1 MLSLSEV
8 VEALIRKLD
17 DEEPQVAEA
26 AVAALTSIGDPCI
39 PQLIEALSWAP
50 RLPRE
55 GVLRVLSG
63 LKMPEAEIVGPV
75 RREMEAAYGLVAE
88 QAALEALEE
97 SSARDFLLDGLRADL
112 AARLRAIFR
121 LLRAVGLGSE
131 ILLIEKGLRSKDRRL
146 MALAVEG
153 MEKVIQADIGRL
165 LVPLVDEVPLW
176 ERLAAGA
183 KAFEV
188 EPPSLEALIRSFLD
202 SGDPVR
208 QIGACALIVERG
220 ENDWWAEPL
229 GRLVREAPPPVASQA
244 RLSRGERGVMDTA
257 LTTLEKVLFL
267 RKVDLFRDLDVRA
280 LTAIA
285 TIAEERSVEPGE
297 FLFREGDQGDS
308 MFFVVAGTV
317 AVLKD
322 GPEGTTVELAEI
334 GPPEVLGEMALFED
348 EPRSATLC
356 TRQETT
362 LLVISRDGFQEI
374 MHEYPQVGASASRI
388 LSQRLRRVE
397 ERESLLR
404 ALVTSEERRGYS
416 RVRADLAATREGAHP
431 VRLLN
436 LSKGGAYLVEEE
448 PSSPGQRV
456 SLTVELPGHGAL
468 ILEGAVQRSELISEA
483 DGFGAAVVFEELSEE
498 AAEALER
505 WVAKHQTG
513 IP

>member
-1 MLSLSEV
+1 
-8 VEALIRKLD
+8 
-17 DEEPQVAEA
+17 
-26 AVAALTSIGDPCI
+26 
-39 PQLIEALSWAP
+39 
-50 RLPRE
+50 
-55 GVLRVLSG
+55 
-63 LKMPEAEIVGPV
+63 
-75 RREMEAAYGLVAE
+75 
-88 QAALEALEE
+88 
-97 SSARDFLLDGLRADL
+97 
-112 AARLRAIFR
+112 
-121 LLRAVGLGSE
+121 
-131 ILLIEKGLRSKDRRL
+131 
-146 MALAVEG
+146 
-153 MEKVIQADIGRL
+153 
-165 LVPLVDEVPLW
+165 
-176 ERLAAGA
+176 
-183 KAFEV
+183 
-188 EPPSLEALIRSFLD
+188 
-202 SGDPVR
+202 
-208 QIGACALIVERG
+208 
-220 ENDWWAEPL
+220 
-229 GRLVREAPPPVASQA
+229 
-244 RLSRGERGVMDTA
+244 
-257 LTTLEKVLFL
+257 
-267 RKVDLFRDLDVRA
+267 
-280 LTAIA
+280 
-285 TIAEERSVEPGE
+285 
-297 FLFREGDQGDS
+297 

-388 LSQRLRRVE
+388 VSQRLRRVV
-397 ERESLLR
+397 ERENLLR
-404 ALVTSEERRGYS
+404 ALGSSEERRGYS

-468 ILEGAVQRSELISEA
+468 ILEGAVQRSELISKA

>member
-131 ILLIEKGLRSKDRRL
+131 ILMIEKGLRSKDLHL

-153 MEKVIQADIGRL
+153 MEKVIQAGIGRL

-183 KAFEV
+183 TAFEI

-229 GRLVREAPPPVASQA
+229 GRLAREAPPPVASQA
-244 RLSRGERGVMDTA
+244 RLSRRERGVMDTA

-285 TIAEERSVEPGE
+285 TITEERSVEPGE

-362 LLVISRDGFQEI
+362 LLVISRDDFQEI

-404 ALVTSEERRGYS
+404 ALGTSE
-416 RVRADLAATREGAHP
+416 
-431 VRLLN
+431 
-436 LSKGGAYLVEEE
+436 
-448 PSSPGQRV
+448 
-456 SLTVELPGHGAL
+456 
-468 ILEGAVQRSELISEA
+468 
-483 DGFGAAVVFEELSEE
+483 
-498 AAEALER
+498 
-505 WVAKHQTG
+505 
-513 IP
+513 